1 MCRLQALLPV
11 VIAERHSQG
20 VNARQSISDCRP
32 WCLCGKLVIKSSE
45 APVCGTFKH
54 Q

>member
-1 MCRLQALLPV
+1 MCRLRALLSV
-11 VIAERHSQG
+11 VIAERHLRG
-20 VNARQSISDCRP
+20 VDARQSISDCWP

-45 APVCGTFKH
+45 APVCGIFKH